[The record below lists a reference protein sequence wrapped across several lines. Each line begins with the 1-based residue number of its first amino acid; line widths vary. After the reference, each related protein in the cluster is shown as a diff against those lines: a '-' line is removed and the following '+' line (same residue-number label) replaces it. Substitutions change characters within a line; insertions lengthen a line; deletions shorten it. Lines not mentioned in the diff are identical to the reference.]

1 MINVNNTHTG
11 SLYMEQI
18 RPRNRAR
25 VRIYVHCNSH
35 LNIRTKEWFKVWMV
49 HHKYLAKLILKNI
62 QVQSSAAVYIWNTC
76 SLSDL
81 ISNDDFIKIRKQ
93 KCADVSA
100 GESRHP
106 VHSLPN
112 NKTRPSSPPPHI
124 LSTSWYIIQAQLLYR
139 RPRGTGTGNAA
150 SSTIS
155 FLSDSTGGVA
165 PHPEATVWRRSAS
178 KDLHTTF
185 TSPQPHVWQT
195 YDY

>member
-1 MINVNNTHTG
+1 MSTTPTQEAFTWSRSDRGIVHASTYICAVILIWTFAHRNDLRSEWCIINMGCT
-11 SLYMEQI
+11 
-18 RPRNRAR
+18 
-25 VRIYVHCNSH
+25 
-35 LNIRTKEWFKVWMV
+35 
-49 HHKYLAKLILKNI
+49 LILKSI
-62 QVQSSAAVYIWNTC
+62 QVKSSGVVYIWNTF
-76 SLSDL
+76 SLSHW

-100 GESRHP
+100 GEIRHP

-112 NKTRPSSPPPHI
+112 NKTRPSTPPPPHI

-139 RPRGTGTGNAA
+139 QPRGTGTGNAA

-165 PHPEATVWRRSAS
+165 PHPEATVWRGSAS
-178 KDLHTTF
+178 KDLHTTL

-195 YDY
+195 